1 MTKCRVA
8 KNKLENIIDF
18 GEIYLNNFVK
28 NKNLKLL
35 KGKLRLGFSKKS
47 KLLQLLDTANHNKL
61 YKHYWYRSGTNQTMT
76 NQLNDIVDNVILWL
90 KLKDNDTVLD
100 IGCNDGTLLR
110 RYNNYGRFFKVGID
124 PATNVAS
131 DGKKI
136 CNVHSVS
143 FFSYNVFRK
152 ISKNRKC
159 KVITSIAMYYD
170 LNDPVKFTKDIY
182 KCLDDDGI
190 WILQVSYTPLMIQLN
205 AFDNI
210 IHEHLEYYTLTSI
223 KNILEKCDFEI
234 LDAQLND
241 VNAGSL
247 RVIVKKKKNNL
258 KNTAAFIIEM
268 GKIRYNSLINLEKNL
283 KYDKKFPFIDFKK
296 RVDTQKK
303 KLIDLLNNLKL
314 KNKKVYGYGAST
326 KGNTLL
332 QYYKIDSNLISA
344 IAERQKQ
351 KIGLKT
357 VGSWIPII
365 SENEMRRIKPDYLL
379 VLPWQFINEFI
390 NREIKFLKNGG
401 KFIVPLPEVKIIGK
415 EHIE

>member
-76 NQLNDIVDNVILWL
+76 NQLNDIVDNVTLWL

-152 ISKNRKC
+152 IAKNRKC

-314 KNKKVYGYGAST
+314 KNKKIYGYGAST

-351 KIGLKT
+351 KVGLKT

>member
-143 FFSYNVFRK
+143 FFSYNVRA
-152 ISKNRKC
+152 C
-159 KVITSIAMYYD
+159 
-170 LNDPVKFTKDIY
+170 P
-182 KCLDDDGI
+182 
-190 WILQVSYTPLMIQLN
+190 
-205 AFDNI
+205 
-210 IHEHLEYYTLTSI
+210 
-223 KNILEKCDFEI
+223 
-234 LDAQLND
+234 
-241 VNAGSL
+241 
-247 RVIVKKKKNNL
+247 
-258 KNTAAFIIEM
+258 
-268 GKIRYNSLINLEKNL
+268 
-283 KYDKKFPFIDFKK
+283 
-296 RVDTQKK
+296 
-303 KLIDLLNNLKL
+303 
-314 KNKKVYGYGAST
+314 
-326 KGNTLL
+326 
-332 QYYKIDSNLISA
+332 
-344 IAERQKQ
+344 
-351 KIGLKT
+351 
-357 VGSWIPII
+357 
-365 SENEMRRIKPDYLL
+365 
-379 VLPWQFINEFI
+379 
-390 NREIKFLKNGG
+390 
-401 KFIVPLPEVKIIGK
+401 
-415 EHIE
+415 